1 MLPGSQTLVAYLQHQ
16 LLRVILWFNVGLDS
30 VCYAFRQTVLNRLV
44 VELRDKRWLVGTNA
58 VAKNWLELFDQH
70 KVLYSYLLF
79 ALYLLVNNSIN
90 ASSVW
95 MEHQRDPLSTLQWW
109 EPLLWEYSSA
119 IGTLILTPF
128 LVWFFH
134 KVPPRFNAVRWQLS
148 LHFVA
153 SLVFCIGHISL
164 MVALRKLVYSA
175 LGRGY
180 DFGPLARE
188 FFYEYRKDVWGYLF
202 LFALFHL
209 AQFVYRRLKGD
220 AMLIGA
226 EQNEDSV
233 TTSQNTSSPE
243 HFLVRKLDKEF
254 LVKVDDIDWLESSG
268 NYVNLHSKGR
278 IYPLRATLAKT
289 TELLQHKGF
298 SRIHRSLAVN
308 HHAIHSISYD
318 ASGDG
323 EILLNSGERLNLSRR
338 FKDEFRARFQA
349 G

>member
-1 MLPGSQTLVAYLQHQ
+1 
-16 LLRVILWFNVGLDS
+16 
-30 VCYAFRQTVLNRLV
+30 V

-58 VAKNWLELFDQH
+58 VAKNWFEGFDQH

-79 ALYLLVNNSIN
+79 ALYLLINNSIN

-109 EPLLWEYSSA
+109 EPVLWEYSSA
-119 IGTLILTPF
+119 VSTLLLTPF

-134 KVPPRFNAVRWQLS
+134 KVPPRFHAIGLQLS

-164 MVALRKLVYSA
+164 MVALRKLVYGLLS
-175 LGRGY
+175 RGY
-180 DFGPLARE
+180 DFGPVVRE

-226 EQNEDSV
+226 EQTEDTADTKASL
-233 TTSQNTSSPE
+233 QNNSTPE

-254 LVKVDDIDWLESSG
+254 LVKVQDIDWLESSG

-278 IYPLRATLAKT
+278 IYPLRATLANT
-289 TELLQHKGF
+289 VELLQHKGF

-318 ASGDG
+318 PSGDG
-323 EILLNSGERLNLSRR
+323 EIVLNSGEKLSLSRR
-338 FKDEFRARFQA
+338 FKDEFRARFQ
-349 G
+349 GKLS

>member
-1 MLPGSQTLVAYLQHQ
+1 M
-16 LLRVILWFNVGLDS
+16 
-30 VCYAFRQTVLNRLV
+30 
-44 VELRDKRWLVGTNA
+44 GTNA
-58 VAKNWLELFDQH
+58 VTKNWFERFDQH
-70 KVLYSYLLF
+70 KVLYSYLAF
-79 ALYLLVNNSIN
+79 AFYLLLNNGIN

-95 MEHQRDPLSTLQWW
+95 MEHQRDALSTLQWW

-119 IGTLILTPF
+119 IGTLIMLPV
-128 LVWFFH
+128 LVWFFRL
-134 KVPPRFNAVRWQLS
+134 VPPRFSALRWQL
-148 LHFVA
+148 LQHFVA
-153 SLVFCIGHISL
+153 SLLFCIGHVSL
-164 MVALRKLVYSA
+164 MVALRKLVYGL

-202 LFALFHL
+202 LLAVFHS
-209 AQFVYRRLKGD
+209 ADFIYRRLKGD

-226 EQNEDSV
+226 EQNEDS
-233 TTSQNTSSPE
+233 TAANHNNSSPE

-289 TELLQHKGF
+289 VETLQHKGF
-298 SRIHRSLAVN
+298 SRIHRSFAVN
-308 HHAIHSISYD
+308 HHAINSISYEP
-318 ASGDG
+318 SGDG

-338 FKDEFRARFQA
+338 FKDEFRARFQ
-349 G
+349 GKL

>member
-1 MLPGSQTLVAYLQHQ
+1 M
-16 LLRVILWFNVGLDS
+16 WCNVGLNS

-44 VELRDKRWLVGTNA
+44 VEFRDKRWLVGTNA
-58 VAKNWLELFDQH
+58 VAKNWFELFDQH

-79 ALYLLVNNSIN
+79 AVYLLINNSIN

-95 MEHQRDPLSTLQWW
+95 IEHHRDPLSALQWW

-119 IGTLILTPF
+119 IGTLLLTPF

-134 KVPPRFNAVRWQLS
+134 KVPPRFQAIGSQLA
-148 LHFVA
+148 LHFIA
-153 SLVFCIGHISL
+153 SLVFSVGHISL
-164 MVALRKLVYSA
+164 MVALRKLVYWS
-175 LGRGY
+175 LDRSY
-180 DFGPLARE
+180 HFGPLARE

-202 LFALFHL
+202 IFTLFQLGL
-209 AQFVYRRLKGD
+209 FVYRRLKGD

-226 EQNEDSV
+226 EQNES
-233 TTSQNTSSPE
+233 NTATGQSSTAPE

-254 LVKVDDIDWLESSG
+254 LVKVEDIDWLESSG

-278 IYPLRATLAKT
+278 IYPLRATLANT
-289 TELLQHKGF
+289 VDLLQHKGF

-318 ASGDG
+318 PSGDG
-323 EILLNSGERLNLSRR
+323 EILLSSGERLNLSRR
-338 FKDEFRARFQA
+338 FKDEFRARFQTA
-349 G
+349 

>member
-1 MLPGSQTLVAYLQHQ
+1 M
-16 LLRVILWFNVGLDS
+16 
-30 VCYAFRQTVLNRLV
+30 
-44 VELRDKRWLVGTNA
+44 GTNA

>member
-1 MLPGSQTLVAYLQHQ
+1 
-16 LLRVILWFNVGLDS
+16 
-30 VCYAFRQTVLNRLV
+30 
-44 VELRDKRWLVGTNA
+44 VGTNA
-58 VAKNWLELFDQH
+58 VAKNWFEKFDQH
-70 KVLYSYLLF
+70 KMLYSYLLF
-79 ALYLLVNNSIN
+79 ALYLLLNNSIN

-95 MEHQRDPLSTLQWW
+95 MEHHRDPLSTLQWW

-134 KVPPRFNAVRWQLS
+134 KVPPRFNALRWQLS

-153 SLVFCIGHISL
+153 SLLFCIGHISL
-164 MVALRKLVYSA
+164 MVALRKLVYGL

-188 FFYEYRKDVWGYLF
+188 FFYEYRKDVWGYVF
-202 LFALFHL
+202 LFALFQL
-209 AQFVYRRLKGD
+209 GQFVYRRLKGD

-226 EQNEDSV
+226 EQNEDTQDT
-233 TTSQNTSSPE
+233 TTSHQSNTAPE

-254 LVKVDDIDWLESSG
+254 LVKVADIDWLESSG

-289 TELLQHKGF
+289 VELLQHKGF

-308 HHAIHSISYD
+308 HQAIDSISYE

-323 EILLNSGERLNLSRR
+323 EILLHSGERLNLSRR
-338 FKDEFRARFQA
+338 FKDEFRARF
-349 G
+349 

>member
-1 MLPGSQTLVAYLQHQ
+1 
-16 LLRVILWFNVGLDS
+16 
-30 VCYAFRQTVLNRLV
+30 LV

-58 VAKNWLELFDQH
+58 VAKNWFELFDQH

-79 ALYLLVNNSIN
+79 ALYLLINNSIN

-95 MEHQRDPLSTLQWW
+95 MEHHRDPFSTLQWW
-109 EPLLWEYSSA
+109 EPLVWEYSSA

-128 LVWFFH
+128 LVWFFN
-134 KVPPRFNAVRWQLS
+134 KVPPRFNALRWQLS
-148 LHFVA
+148 LHFVV
-153 SLVFCIGHISL
+153 SLLFCIGHIGL
-164 MVALRKLVYSA
+164 MVALRKLVYG
-175 LGRGY
+175 LLDRGY

-202 LFALFHL
+202 LFALFHI

-226 EQNEDSV
+226 EQNEDTQDTKASHQ
-233 TTSQNTSSPE
+233 SNASPE

-268 NYVNLHSKGR
+268 NYVNLYSKGR
-278 IYPLRATLAKT
+278 IYPLRATLANT
-289 TELLQHKGF
+289 VELLQHKGF

-308 HHAIHSISYD
+308 HHAIDSISYD
-318 ASGDG
+318 PSGDG

-349 G
+349 KL

>member
-1 MLPGSQTLVAYLQHQ
+1 M
-16 LLRVILWFNVGLDS
+16 
-30 VCYAFRQTVLNRLV
+30 
-44 VELRDKRWLVGTNA
+44 GTNT
-58 VAKNWLELFDQH
+58 VAKNWFEGFEQH
-70 KVLYSYLLF
+70 KVLYSYLAF
-79 ALYLLVNNSIN
+79 ALYLFINNSIN

-95 MEHQRDPLSTLQWW
+95 MEHHRDAFSTLQWW
-109 EPLLWEYSSA
+109 EPLVWEYSSA
-119 IGTLILTPF
+119 LSSLVLMPA
-128 LVWFFH
+128 LVWFFQR
-134 KVPPRFNAVRWQLS
+134 VPPRFTAVRRQVF

-153 SLVFCIGHISL
+153 SLLFSMSHISL
-164 MVALRKLVYSA
+164 MVALRKLVYW
-175 LGRGY
+175 LGGQGY
-180 DFGPLARE
+180 EFGPLARE

-202 LFALFHL
+202 IFVLFQLSC
-209 AQFVYRRLKGD
+209 FVYRRLKGD

-226 EQNEDSV
+226 EPTED
-233 TTSQNTSSPE
+233 NTAASHSSSSPE

-254 LVKVDDIDWLESSG
+254 LVKVADIDWLEASG

-289 TELLQHKGF
+289 VELLQHKGF

-323 EILLNSGERLNLSRR
+323 EVLLHSGEKLNLSRR

-349 G
+349 S

>member
-1 MLPGSQTLVAYLQHQ
+1 M
-16 LLRVILWFNVGLDS
+16 
-30 VCYAFRQTVLNRLV
+30 
-44 VELRDKRWLVGTNA
+44 GTNA
-58 VAKNWLELFDQH
+58 VAKNWFERFDQH
-70 KVLYSYLLF
+70 KVLYSYLAF
-79 ALYLLVNNSIN
+79 ALYLLINNGIN

-95 MEHQRDPLSTLQWW
+95 MEHNRDPFSTLQWW

-119 IGTLILTPF
+119 IGTLIMTPF

-134 KVPPRFNAVRWQLS
+134 KVPPRFNALRWQLS

-153 SLVFCIGHISL
+153 SLLFCIGHISL
-164 MVALRKLVYSA
+164 MVALRKLVYGL
-175 LGRGY
+175 LGQGY

-188 FFYEYRKDVWGYLF
+188 FFYEYRKDVWGYVF
-202 LFALFHL
+202 LFGLFQL
-209 AQFVYRRLKGD
+209 GQFVYRRLKGD

-226 EQNEDSV
+226 EQNEDTQDT
-233 TTSQNTSSPE
+233 TTSHQNNTAPE

-254 LVKVDDIDWLESSG
+254 LVKVADIDWLESSG

-289 TELLQHKGF
+289 VELLQHKGF

-308 HHAIHSISYD
+308 HHAIDNISYD

-338 FKDEFRARFQA
+338 FKDEFRARFQ
-349 G
+349 GKL

>member
-1 MLPGSQTLVAYLQHQ
+1 M
-16 LLRVILWFNVGLDS
+16 
-30 VCYAFRQTVLNRLV
+30 
-44 VELRDKRWLVGTNA
+44 GTNA
-58 VAKNWLELFDQH
+58 VAKNWFEKFEHH

-79 ALYLLVNNSIN
+79 ALYLLINNSIN

-95 MEHQRDPLSTLQWW
+95 MEHQRDALSTLQWW
-109 EPLLWEYSSA
+109 EPLVWEYSSA
-119 IGTLILTPF
+119 IGTLMLTPF
-128 LVWFFH
+128 LVWFFN
-134 KVPPRFNAVRWQLS
+134 KVPPRFNAIGLQLS

-153 SLVFCIGHISL
+153 SLLFCIGHVSL
-164 MVALRKLVYSA
+164 MVALRKLVYGL

-226 EQNEDSV
+226 EQNEDSIA
-233 TTSQNTSSPE
+233 TSHNNSPPE

-289 TELLQHKGF
+289 IETLQHKGF
-298 SRIHRSLAVN
+298 SRIHRSFAVN

-318 ASGDG
+318 PSGDG
-323 EILLNSGERLNLSRR
+323 EILLNSGERLSLSRR
-338 FKDEFRARFQA
+338 FKDEFRGRFQSRPQ
-349 G
+349 

>member
-1 MLPGSQTLVAYLQHQ
+1 
-16 LLRVILWFNVGLDS
+16 
-30 VCYAFRQTVLNRLV
+30 LV

-58 VAKNWLELFDQH
+58 VAKNWFERFDQH

-79 ALYLLVNNSIN
+79 ALYLLINNSIN

-95 MEHQRDPLSTLQWW
+95 MEHHRDPFSTLQWW

-119 IGTLILTPF
+119 AGTLILMPA
-128 LVWFFH
+128 LAWFFRR
-134 KVPPRFNAVRWQLS
+134 VPPRFNAIGLQLS

-153 SLVFCIGHISL
+153 SLLFCIGHISL
-164 MVALRKLVYSA
+164 MVALRKLVYGL

-202 LFALFHL
+202 LLALFHL

-226 EQNEDSV
+226 EQNED
-233 TTSQNTSSPE
+233 TTAVNQNSTTPE

-278 IYPLRATLAKT
+278 IYPLRATLANT
-289 TELLQHKGF
+289 VDLLQHKGF
-298 SRIHRSLAVN
+298 SRIHRSLAIN

-318 ASGDG
+318 PSGDG
-323 EILLNSGERLNLSRR
+323 EILLNSGEKLNLSRR

-349 G
+349 RS

>member
-1 MLPGSQTLVAYLQHQ
+1 M
-16 LLRVILWFNVGLDS
+16 
-30 VCYAFRQTVLNRLV
+30 
-44 VELRDKRWLVGTNA
+44 GTNA
-58 VAKNWLELFDQH
+58 VAKNWFERFDQH

-79 ALYLLVNNSIN
+79 ALYLLINNSIN

-95 MEHQRDPLSTLQWW
+95 MEHHRDPFSTLQWW

-134 KVPPRFNAVRWQLS
+134 KVPPRFNALSWQLS

-153 SLVFCIGHISL
+153 SLLFCIGHISL
-164 MVALRKLVYSA
+164 MVALRKLVYWC
-175 LGRGY
+175 LGKGY

-188 FFYEYRKDVWGYLF
+188 FIYEYRKDVWGYLF
-202 LFALFHL
+202 LFALFQL
-209 AQFVYRRLKGD
+209 SQFVYRRLKGD

-226 EQNEDSV
+226 EQNED
-233 TTSQNTSSPE
+233 TQNTKASHQNNASPE

-278 IYPLRATLAKT
+278 IYPLRSTLAKT
-289 TELLQHKGF
+289 VELLQYKGF

-308 HHAIHSISYD
+308 HGAIHSISYD
-318 ASGDG
+318 PSGDG

-349 G
+349 T